1 MQFLPL
7 LLVCLFRTM
16 SWKHINS
23 NVILGSFR
31 GIQLPTKSENEK
43 SDQDKSQKASEGE
56 EQGRDNKVKSV
67 KKKRKQRGESVEDGE
82 QPGPSCPQTPP
93 QRRKTRKISYCE
105 FFSPIFSSIL
115 GGWMYRSYAI
125 IIIKKKK
132 HIPVHGCLSL
142 IQKRSVKYVKIRV
155 HIFISQLPP

>member
-7 LLVCLFRTM
+7 LLGCLFRTM

-31 GIQLPTKSENEK
+31 DILPKKSKNEK
-43 SDQDKSQKASEGE
+43 SDQEKSQKASEGE
-56 EQGRDNKVKSV
+56 EQGRDNMVESV

-93 QRRKTRKISYCE
+93 RRTKRKISYCE
-105 FFSPIFSSIL
+105 FFSPISSSVL
-115 GGWMYRSYAI
+115 RAWMNRSYAI
-125 IIIKKKK
+125 IIIKKT

-142 IQKRSVKYVKIRV
+142 IQKRSVNKQCNVNIRV